1 MCALFIN
8 GDAKV
13 QKRPG
18 LKVPREGITIVI
30 MTQRNRKNTAYVFNC
45 LIAVC
50 EIYALGYTFF
60 RNGSFDYTAFQF
72 YTNDSNIL
80 ALVSSLV
87 YLQQSG
93 RGRTAERMR
102 YASSS
107 CLSLTFIVVLLVL
120 IPSDPES
127 AGYLLLDRA
136 CFFEHLVV
144 PVLSFVSFV
153 FFEKN
158 SLMKRDA
165 VRALVPTLS
174 YAAAAVILNVARIIE
189 GPYPFLRI
197 HVQSPVMS
205 VLWFVVIAGGAYLIS
220 LGLLVLSGKVEK
232 KCSGFPEH
240 VSF

>member
-1 MCALFIN
+1 M
-8 GDAKV
+8 KV
-13 QKRPG
+13 
-18 LKVPREGITIVI
+18 LREGITIVI
-30 MTQRNRKNTAYVFNC
+30 MTQRNRNNTAFVLNC

-60 RNGSFDYTAFQF
+60 RNGSFDYTALQF

-80 ALVSSLV
+80 ALVSSLI

-93 RGRTAERMR
+93 RRGKTAQRMR

-165 VRALVPTLS
+165 AGALVPTLS
-174 YAAAAVILNVARIIE
+174 YALAAVILNAVRIID

-197 HVQSPVMS
+197 HDQSSVVS

-232 KCSGFPEH
+232 
-240 VSF
+240 

>member
-1 MCALFIN
+1 M
-8 GDAKV
+8 
-13 QKRPG
+13 
-18 LKVPREGITIVI
+18 KVPREGITIII
-30 MTQRNRKNTAYVFNC
+30 MTQRNRNNTAFVLNC

-50 EIYALGYTFF
+50 EIYALGYAFF

-93 RGRTAERMR
+93 RRGKTAQRMR

-107 CLSLTFIVVLLVL
+107 CLSLTLIVVLLVL

-174 YAAAAVILNVARIIE
+174 YAAAAVILNAARIIE

-197 HVQSPVMS
+197 HDQSPVMS

-220 LGLLVLSGKVEK
+220 LGLLVLSEKVQK
-232 KCSGFPEH
+232 
-240 VSF
+240 